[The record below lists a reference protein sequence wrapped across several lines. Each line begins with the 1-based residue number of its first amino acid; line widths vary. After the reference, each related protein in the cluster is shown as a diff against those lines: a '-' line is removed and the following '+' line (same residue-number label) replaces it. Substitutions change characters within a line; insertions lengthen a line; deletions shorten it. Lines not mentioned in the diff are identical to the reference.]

1 MEGAVIAHKL
11 RLERIRSMKRGSSAP
26 TSRSSREERK
36 ERDLFHRISFFF
48 PFLFFHP
55 FPFDAAVSQTREAD
69 FAKCQLHA
77 IEAGPDWGAQQKA
90 NDLITTRLKPF
101 DARLVDTIRHR
112 TADLRFLR
120 RRVIRNYS
128 K

>member
-1 MEGAVIAHKL
+1 
-11 RLERIRSMKRGSSAP
+11 MKRGSSAP
-26 TSRSSREERK
+26 TSRSSRE

-55 FPFDAAVSQTREAD
+55 FPFAVSQTREAD